1 MDRSPDRVAP
11 DADLRPALTRGGI
24 RAAVAAAALAVVW
37 ALAFATE
44 LLPFFP
50 TIVAGGLL
58 TGLAG
63 VWVRRGTRGWHPG
76 EAARRTFPP
85 LAVRPAHAGLAVAV
99 GVGHL
104 VLGHA
109 LFAAGE
115 RLLPELT
122 ATAAAVYTR
131 AGTLPLWAAILLG
144 GVVTACLE
152 ELFWRG
158 AVQPLTTSWLRTH
171 LPRVAGL
178 PFGTVVGTTLAYA
191 LFHVATGQ
199 LALVAA
205 ALLGGLV
212 WGWLLERTGSVGAT
226 MIAHAVWTSLMLVFP
241 PV

>member
-1 MDRSPDRVAP
+1 VDH
-11 DADLRPALTRGGI
+11 RPPASDPSHPPPSALARGGT
-24 RAAVAAAALAVVW
+24 RAALAAAVLAVVW
-37 ALAFATE
+37 AIAFATE

-50 TIVAGGLL
+50 TIVAGGML

-63 VWVRRGTRGWHPG
+63 WWVRRGVRGWHPG
-76 EAARRTFPP
+76 ESERRTFPRLSLGP
-85 LAVRPAHAGLAVAV
+85 ADAVLAV
-99 GVGHL
+99 GVGVAHL
-104 VLGHA
+104 VAGHL

-122 ATAAAVYTR
+122 ATATEVYTR
-131 AGTLPLWAAILLG
+131 AGSLPLWTAIVLG
-144 GVVTACLE
+144 GLVTAPLE

-158 AVQPLTTSWLRTH
+158 AVQPLTTSRLGAK
-171 LPRVAGL
+171 LPWVL
-178 PFGTVVGTTLAYA
+178 PLPGGTVIGTTLVYA

-226 MIAHAVWTSLMLVFP
+226 MIAHATWTSLMLAFP

>member
-1 MDRSPDRVAP
+1 VSEPLPPPPSGLA
-11 DADLRPALTRGGI
+11 RGGA
-24 RAAVAAAALAVVW
+24 RAVLAAAGLSVVW
-37 ALAFATE
+37 AVAFATE

-50 TIVAGGLL
+50 TIVVGGVL

-63 VWVRRGTRGWHPG
+63 WWVRRGVRGWHPG
-76 EAARRTFPP
+76 ERERRTFPR
-85 LAVRPAHAGLAVAV
+85 LALRPAHAVLAI
-99 GVGHL
+99 GVGFAHL
-104 VLGHA
+104 LAGHL

-122 ATAAAVYTR
+122 ATATAVYTR
-131 AGTLPLWAAILLG
+131 AGSLPLWAAIVLG
-144 GVVTACLE
+144 GLVTAPLE

-158 AVQPLTTSWLRTH
+158 AVQPLTTSWLRTRM
-171 LPRVAGL
+171 PRLAAA
-178 PFGTVVGTTLAYA
+178 PFGTVIGTTLVYA

-212 WGWLLERTGSVGAT
+212 WGWLLERTGSVGAA
-226 MIAHAVWTSLMLVFP
+226 MLAHATWTSLMLAFP

>member
-1 MDRSPDRVAP
+1 MDRPPAP
-11 DADLRPALTRGGI
+11 DDLAAPGGPSLDRAGA
-24 RAAVAAAALAVVW
+24 RAAVAANGLAVVW
-37 ALAFATE
+37 VLAFATM

-50 TIVAGGLL
+50 TIVVGGVL

-63 VWVRRGTRGWHPG
+63 WWVRQGVRGWHAG
-76 EAARRTFPP
+76 EPARRSFPP
-85 LAVRPAHAGLAVAV
+85 LRVTPAQAALAVVV

-104 VLGHA
+104 LVGHL
-109 LFAAGE
+109 LFAAGG

-122 ATAAAVYTR
+122 ATASAVYTR
-131 AGTLPLWAAILLG
+131 AGSLPLWAAILLG
-144 GVVTACLE
+144 GVLTASLE

-158 AVQPLTTSWLRTH
+158 AVQPLTTSALRTRWPRLAA
-171 LPRVAGL
+171 LPG
-178 PFGTVVGTTLAYA
+178 GTIVGTTLAYA

-199 LALVAA
+199 VALVAA

-226 MIAHAVWTSLMLVFP
+226 MIAHATWTTLMLAFP

>member
-1 MDRSPDRVAP
+1 VLS
-11 DADLRPALTRGGI
+11 
-24 RAAVAAAALAVVW
+24 VVW

-50 TIVAGGLL
+50 TIVVGGML

-63 VWVRRGTRGWHPG
+63 WWVRRGVRGWHPG
-76 EAARRTFPP
+76 ESERRTFPT
-85 LAVRPAHAGLAVAV
+85 LAVEPADAVLAV
-99 GVGHL
+99 GVGVAHL
-104 VLGHA
+104 VAGHL
-109 LFAAGE
+109 LFATGE
-115 RLLPELT
+115 RLVPELT
-122 ATAAAVYTR
+122 ATATAVYTR
-131 AGTLPLWAAILLG
+131 AGSLPLWTAIVLG
-144 GVVTACLE
+144 GLVTAPLE

-158 AVQPLTTSWLRTH
+158 AVQPLTTSWLRAK
-171 LPRVAGL
+171 LPWVPRL
-178 PFGTVVGTTLAYA
+178 PGGTVIGTTLVYA

-226 MIAHAVWTSLMLVFP
+226 MIAHATWTSLMLAFP

>member
-1 MDRSPDRVAP
+1 
-11 DADLRPALTRGGI
+11 
-24 RAAVAAAALAVVW
+24 VVW

-50 TIVAGGLL
+50 TIVGGGML

-63 VWVRRGTRGWHPG
+63 WWVRRGVRGWHPG
-76 EAARRTFPP
+76 EGERRTFPRLSLGP
-85 LAVRPAHAGLAVAV
+85 ADAVLAV
-99 GVGHL
+99 GVGLAHL
-104 VLGHA
+104 VAGHL

-122 ATAAAVYTR
+122 ATATEVYTR
-131 AGTLPLWAAILLG
+131 AGSLPLWTAIVLG
-144 GVVTACLE
+144 GLVTAPLE

-158 AVQPLTTSWLRTH
+158 AVQPLTTSWLGAK
-171 LPRVAGL
+171 LPWVL
-178 PFGTVVGTTLAYA
+178 PLPGGTVIGTTLVYA

-226 MIAHAVWTSLMLVFP
+226 MIAHATWTSLMLAFP

>member
-1 MDRSPDRVAP
+1 V
-11 DADLRPALTRGGI
+11 
-24 RAAVAAAALAVVW
+24 RATLAAAGLTVVW
-37 ALAFATE
+37 AIAFATE

-50 TIVAGGLL
+50 TIVAGGAL

-63 VWVRRGTRGWHPG
+63 WWVRRGERGWHVG
-76 EAARRTFPP
+76 ERERRSFPP
-85 LAVRPAHAGLAVAV
+85 LAVTPSHAVLAVVV
-99 GVGHL
+99 GVAHLVGGHL
-104 VLGHA
+104 

-122 ATAAAVYTR
+122 ATASEVYTR
-131 AGTLPLWAAILLG
+131 AGSLPLWAAILLG
-144 GVVTACLE
+144 GVLTASLE

-158 AVQPLTTSWLRTH
+158 AVHPLTASWLGTR
-171 LPRVAGL
+171 LPWLTGL
-178 PFGTVVGTTLAYA
+178 PGGTVVGTTVVYA

-199 LALVAA
+199 VALVAA

-226 MIAHAVWTSLMLVFP
+226 MLAHATWTSLMLAFP

>member
-1 MDRSPDRVAP
+1 MERRLGANDLASPGGPLLA
-11 DADLRPALTRGGI
+11 RGGA
-24 RAAVAAAALAVVW
+24 RVAVAATGLAVVW
-37 ALAFATE
+37 GLAFATR

-50 TIVAGGLL
+50 TIVVGGLL

-63 VWVRRGTRGWHPG
+63 WWARQGERGWHAG
-76 EAARRTFPP
+76 EPARRTFPP
-85 LAVRPAHAGLAVAV
+85 LRVTPAQAALAAVV

-104 VLGHA
+104 LVGHL
-109 LFAAGE
+109 LFAAGG

-122 ATAAAVYTR
+122 ATASAVYTR
-131 AGTLPLWAAILLG
+131 AGSLPLWAAILLG
-144 GVVTACLE
+144 GVVTASLE

-158 AVQPLTTSWLRTH
+158 AVQPLTTSALRTRWPRLAT
-171 LPRVAGL
+171 LPG
-178 PFGTVVGTTLAYA
+178 GTIVGSTLVYA

-199 LALVAA
+199 VALVAA

-226 MIAHAVWTSLMLVFP
+226 MIAHATWTTLMLAFP